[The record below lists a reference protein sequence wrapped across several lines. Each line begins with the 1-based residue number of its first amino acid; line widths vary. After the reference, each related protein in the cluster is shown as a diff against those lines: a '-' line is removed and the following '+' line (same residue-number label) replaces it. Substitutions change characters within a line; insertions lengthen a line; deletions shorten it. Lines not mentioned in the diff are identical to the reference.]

1 MGLTAFFD
9 KAETGTGIIFIG
21 YLLTACPG
29 LFLYVAAEESD
40 VA

>member
-9 KAETGTGIIFIG
+9 KAETGTGVIFFG

-29 LFLYVAAEESD
+29 LFLYVVAAARGET
-40 VA
+40 

>member
-21 YLLTACPG
+21 SIATNFLNFLIVVSLYL
-29 LFLYVAAEESD
+29 
-40 VA
+40 